1 MRRISR
7 RGEAAAPYPF
17 SNRHPADNSARRGRR
32 ALPLDSMRY
41 VLILLPTLGACF
53 GIQALALRAVGGKTA
68 KSESN
73 FFSSVARIQSG
84 ARGEPEVMFLGSS
97 ITGRLPD
104 RTNGFKG
111 VANMGCDG
119 GSAADALRAMD
130 RGLLPA
136 APLLII
142 EGNTIFLGIGGKET
156 EIAQAMKSPWFAFG
170 RRFEPFSAT
179 ARPAAFAYSKLLARK
194 IGAAGSPDGVPEPP
208 VIRPYV
214 PAKNAVQTANEGEQA
229 LVEELAAIIGRLETR
244 GSKCWM
250 LILPPRIEPGGN
262 QHNLVVAI
270 AARARIPFWD
280 LGSGIPQQRIALT
293 DGVHMAPESAALTV
307 REVLRELKVRSQST
321 SPF

>member
-1 MRRISR
+1 MNS
-7 RGEAAAPYPF
+7 YPF
-17 SNRHPADNSARRGRR
+17 I
-32 ALPLDSMRY
+32 
-41 VLILLPTLGACF
+41 LIATVCGCVGLQMA
-53 GIQALALRAVGGKTA
+53 ALRSVGGRTA

-84 ARGEPEVMFLGSS
+84 TRGTPEVMFLGSS

-104 RTNGFKG
+104 RTQGFEG
-111 VANMGCDG
+111 VANLGCDG

-136 APLLII
+136 APLLMI

-170 RRFEPFSAT
+170 QRFEPFSAT
-179 ARPAAFAYSKLLARK
+179 ARPAAFTYSKLLAGK
-194 IGAAGSPDGVPEPP
+194 IGTAGSPDGVPEPP
-208 VIRPYV
+208 ATRPYV
-214 PAKNAVQTANEGEQA
+214 PEENAVQTANEGEQT
-229 LVEELAAIIGRLETR
+229 LVEELAAIIGRLQKR

-280 LGSGIPQQRIALT
+280 LGSGIPQERIALT
-293 DGVHMAPESAALTV
+293 DGIHMAPESAALTV
-307 REVLRELKVRSQST
+307 REVMRELKVRSQST